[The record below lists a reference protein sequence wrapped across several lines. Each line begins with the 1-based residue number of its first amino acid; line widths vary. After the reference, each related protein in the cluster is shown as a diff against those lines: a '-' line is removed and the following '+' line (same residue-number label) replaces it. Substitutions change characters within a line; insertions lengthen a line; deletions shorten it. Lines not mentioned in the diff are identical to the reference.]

1 MIGFRARLPC
11 VSNTSSRLDGA
22 TSETPRAGLRPG
34 RLPID
39 PEAWRFVIGAIFAGG
54 AGALVGRFVIGSPA
68 LTWGTLVLGLLTAL
82 ACAAF
87 FRDPERVVPDDPS
100 LVLSPADGRVTTVDS
115 GPEGT
120 TITIFLSV
128 LNVHINRVPVSGRVT
143 GVLHRPGRFLAAF
156 RPEVPAVNEANDL
169 TLESEHGAVQ
179 TIQIAGLI
187 ARRIVCRARVG
198 DVLRAGDRFGLIRFG
213 SCTQV
218 RLPAGAV
225 PAVQPGQTV
234 WGGTSVVARW
244 SAGSAV

>member
-1 MIGFRARLPC
+1 M
-11 VSNTSSRLDGA
+11 SNTSTRADGA
-22 TSETPRAGLRPG
+22 ASQTARAGLRPG

-39 PEAWRFVIGAIFAGG
+39 PEAWRFVIGSVFAGL
-54 AGALVGRFVIGSPA
+54 AGALIGKLVFESPA
-68 LTWGTLVLGLLTAL
+68 LTWGPLVLGLSTAL
-82 ACAAF
+82 ACATF

-115 GPEGT
+115 GPDGT

-128 LNVHINRVPVSGRVT
+128 FNVHINRVPVAGKVI
-143 GVLHRPGRFLAAF
+143 GVSHRPGKFLAAF

-169 TLESEHGAVQ
+169 TLESEHGIVQ

-218 RLPAGAV
+218 RLPAGTV
-225 PAVQPGQTV
+225 PAVQPGQKV

-244 SAGSAV
+244 SRGSAV